1 MIYNKRIFSEDGKN
15 EHAAEDNMIKIFLVE
30 DEVIIRNGIKN
41 SINWAKEGYEF
52 VGEAGDGELAYPK
65 ILKEKPDILLTD
77 IKMPFM
83 DGLELSAAVKKE
95 LPDIK
100 IIILSGYNDFDFAKR
115 GIEIGITN
123 YLLKPISAEALLKAI
138 GEVAEKIRKEREEKE
153 QLKKYE
159 EDLQGNIVF
168 EKQKLFTRILTENM
182 SMPEMLEEGH
192 RLGMDLG
199 AGMYNIILFK
209 FVNYGE
215 PELQQQL
222 LAAYMQVASCM
233 EKQKGIYVFP
243 RDVKGWAFLLL
254 AADQETMDQLIEQCR
269 QVLEELLS
277 GFPQVEYFGGIGT
290 GVSRL
295 RELRESF
302 REAEKAFSGRFIAKN
317 NQIVTWAQLHEKR
330 GEEPEVTGLGSMQEN
345 RQLIAKFLRNGT
357 EEETES
363 FVQTYFDEILGE
375 NIRSMMMR
383 QYVMMD
389 LYINV
394 ISFGGEI
401 GISEDDIQ
409 EKCGDI
415 KKISEYT
422 QSVENMSS
430 YVEQLI
436 DGMLKLRDGSSQKR
450 YLDVIETAKTYMNQ
464 QYMSDD
470 ISLGKVAASVGMS
483 PSYFSSVFSQETGQT
498 FVEYLTTVRME
509 KAKELLMCSG
519 KKTSEVG
526 FEVGYKDAHY
536 FSYIFKKTQGCS
548 PKEYRARR
556 KEK

>member
-1 MIYNKRIFSEDGKN
+1 
-15 EHAAEDNMIKIFLVE
+15 MIKVFLVE

-52 VGEAGDGELAYPK
+52 VGEAGDGELAYPM
-65 ILKEKPDILLTD
+65 ILKERPDILLTD

-100 IIILSGYNDFDFAKR
+100 IIILSGYNDFDFAQR

-123 YLLKPISAEALLKAI
+123 YLLKPISAETLLEAI

-159 EDLQGNIVF
+159 EDLQGKTDF

-192 RLGMDLG
+192 KLGMDLG
-199 AGMYNIILFK
+199 AGMYGIILFK
-209 FVNYGE
+209 FVNYGV
-215 PELQQQL
+215 PELQQEL
-222 LAAYMQVASCM
+222 FSAYMEVVSCM
-233 EKQKGIYVFP
+233 EKQDGVYVFP

-254 AADQETMDQLIEQCR
+254 AQEEKSFEKLVERCKS
-269 QVLEELLS
+269 VLSELLAEH
-277 GFPQVEYFGGIGT
+277 PRIEYFGGIGP

-295 RELRESF
+295 RELRCSF
-302 REAEKAFSGRFIAKN
+302 REAEKAFAGRFVART
-317 NQIVTWAQLHEKR
+317 NQIVTWEQLHGR
-330 GEEPEVTGLGSMQEN
+330 SGDEPEVTGLGSMQEN

-357 EEETES
+357 TEETES
-363 FVQTYFDEILGE
+363 FVQTYFEEILGE

-389 LYINV
+389 IYISV
-394 ISFGGEI
+394 VSFGEEI

-409 EKCGDI
+409 SKCGDI
-415 KKISEYT
+415 KRIADHI
-422 QSVENMSS
+422 QSVEDMSS
-430 YVEQLI
+430 YVSQLV
-436 DGMLKLRDGSSQKR
+436 DAMLNLRDGSSQNR
-450 YLDVIETAKTYMNQ
+450 YQDVIETAKNYMNQ

-509 KAKELLMCSG
+509 KARELLMCSS

-556 KEK
+556 KGR